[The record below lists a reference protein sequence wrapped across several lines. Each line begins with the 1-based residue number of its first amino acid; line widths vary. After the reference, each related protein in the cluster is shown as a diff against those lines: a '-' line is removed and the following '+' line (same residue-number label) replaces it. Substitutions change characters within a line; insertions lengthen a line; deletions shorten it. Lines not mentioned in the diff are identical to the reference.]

1 MTVQE
6 QLMEYNLQDI
16 IEYIVVDENI
26 DYDKAMQLFF
36 SSETFEKL
44 MDIQTALYRESSAL
58 IYDLYLAE
66 KANGCF
72 KQNEI

>member
-6 QLMEYNLQDI
+6 QLIEYNLQDI

-26 DYDKAMQLFF
+26 DYDEAMKLFF

-44 MDIQTALYRESSAL
+44 MDIQTALYRESSAF

-66 KANGCF
+66 KSNGCF